1 VRTLFVECDSS
12 RNSHIAAC
20 SEPFQHLDSS
30 CLSRYPSSPRKN
42 FKEITTP
49 LLLKRLFPYALAVC
63 FALGIYPLSAAAQTE
78 EIRPRQLAQTNKSL
92 NLTPL
97 DAEPVI
103 ISLASPE
110 DINRAKSFNRKSGV
124 NVQFQQLITAAI
136 DDRLGAPYSWG
147 ATGPSAFDCS
157 GFVWST
163 FHSAGIDFERGSAR
177 TLWSRFTAP
186 APEEQYKFGNLVFFS
201 NLAHVGIVVDEKG
214 FYHASRHHGVVYSPF
229 NEYWTS
235 RIDGF
240 RKVPATVLS
249 TTVD

>member
-1 VRTLFVECDSS
+1 M
-12 RNSHIAAC
+12 
-20 SEPFQHLDSS
+20 
-30 CLSRYPSSPRKN
+30 
-42 FKEITTP
+42 
-49 LLLKRLFPYALAVC
+49 LLKKLFPYALAVC
-63 FALGIYPLSAAAQTE
+63 FALGIYPLSSIAQTE
-78 EIRPRQLAQTNKSL
+78 EMRPRQVARTNESL

-110 DINRAKSFNRKSGV
+110 DINRAKSFTAKSGV
-124 NVQFQQLITAAI
+124 NLQFQQLITAAI
-136 DDRLGAPYSWG
+136 DDRLGARYSWG

-201 NLAHVGIVVDEKG
+201 NLAHVGIVADENG

-240 RKVPATVLS
+240 RKVPSAVLS

>member
-1 VRTLFVECDSS
+1 M
-12 RNSHIAAC
+12 
-20 SEPFQHLDSS
+20 
-30 CLSRYPSSPRKN
+30 
-42 FKEITTP
+42 
-49 LLLKRLFPYALAVC
+49 LLKKLFPYALAVC
-63 FALGIYPLSAAAQTE
+63 FALGIYPLSSKAQTE
-78 EIRPRQLAQTNKSL
+78 EMRPRQVAQTNESL

-110 DINRAKSFNRKSGV
+110 DINRAKSFTRKSGV
-124 NVQFQQLITAAI
+124 NLQFQQLITAAI
-136 DDRLGAPYSWG
+136 DDRLGARYSWG

-186 APEEQYKFGNLVFFS
+186 AAEEQYKFGNLVFFS

-240 RKVPATVLS
+240 RKVPTAVLS